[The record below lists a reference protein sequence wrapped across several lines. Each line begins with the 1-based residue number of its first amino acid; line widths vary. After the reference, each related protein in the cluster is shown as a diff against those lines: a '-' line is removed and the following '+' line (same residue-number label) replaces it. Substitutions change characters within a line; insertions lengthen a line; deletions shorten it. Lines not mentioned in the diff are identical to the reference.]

1 MKRIGQ
7 IALLSLL
14 ILFVGCKSKEAVGT
28 LPQPGEKDK
37 TARFETLLNAYSP
50 WDTFTAKGTASFS
63 GTGLRSSV
71 EIRMIRGKA
80 IQVSIR
86 PLLGIEI
93 GRLLMTTDSI
103 YIYDKFNRRY
113 VAESLQTF
121 YNILPV
127 AITPLDL
134 QNILLGQPF
143 IFGQAS
149 LQPSD
154 ISKFD
159 ILTSANEDWALQPQ
173 KQYREF
179 TYRFL
184 LNNNNLMGIQ
194 AYQNNTP
201 RQISCSYADHRLADG
216 KLLPA
221 FVQVTA
227 QGSSRKYTLNLN
239 YDISS
244 VTWDNNISIEK
255 QSPAGYTIMTF
266 QQLIKSLI
274 P

>member
-7 IALLSLL
+7 IALLSLFVFL
-14 ILFVGCKSKEAVGT
+14 VGCKSKEAVGT

-37 TARFETLLNAYSP
+37 TTRFETLLNAYSP

-159 ILTSANEDWALQPQ
+159 ILTSDNEDWALQPQ
-173 KQYREF
+173 
-179 TYRFL
+179 
-184 LNNNNLMGIQ
+184 
-194 AYQNNTP
+194 NNTASLH
-201 RQISCSYADHRLADG
+201 I
-216 KLLPA
+216 A
-221 FVQVTA
+221 FYST
-227 QGSSRKYTLNLN
+227 T
-239 YDISS
+239 
-244 VTWDNNISIEK
+244 
-255 QSPAGYTIMTF
+255 TI
-266 QQLIKSLI
+266 L
-274 P
+274 